1 MDEQLE
7 KLKEKFPFL
16 TYGKYLEKEYLGII
30 QNSDNHIVSIYAYNM
45 IPDEELRK
53 KFLEYGDIWWWE
65 SNRQIPINLF
75 MRKQFEVFRPF
86 LKSFIRKD
94 FDIVFGPTV
103 SLQEII
109 TKRIKRRTI
118 QLVKKDAL
126 K

>member
-1 MDEQLE
+1 MDAQLE

-30 QNSDNHIVSIYAYNM
+30 QNSDNHLVSIYAYNM
-45 IPDEELRK
+45 IPDEKLRK
-53 KFLEYGDIWWWE
+53 KFLDYGEIWWWE

-75 MRKQFEVFRPF
+75 MRRQFEIFRPF
-86 LKSFIRKD
+86 LKTFIRKD
-94 FDIVFGPTV
+94 FEIIFGPTV

-118 QLVKKDAL
+118 QLVKKQN
-126 K
+126 